1 MAENNNKSMTDTR
14 KIEIVFQ
21 VPKDEDISKF
31 YTSLRHGMEEEGYE
45 ECDNCGEFSSQ
56 SIAGW
61 TADGGKTWTE
71 TSETDFDEFTGTYC
85 PKCASLVIKKN

>member
-45 ECDNCGEFSSQ
+45 ECDNCGEFSWYAS
-56 SIAGW
+56 
-61 TADGGKTWTE
+61 TTVGG
-71 TSETDFDEFTGTYC
+71 DGTYC
-85 PKCASLVIKKN
+85 PKCASLVTSIKKN